1 MAKSQRDYSEKTT
14 ALATIADED
23 PIGIALRVARALE
36 AAGAEYFVGGSVASS
51 LQGDP
56 RSTNDIDFVIS
67 LPLGKIDD
75 FRGQL
80 GPDFELDTSQLREA
94 VLRAASSNAFYLPLV
109 TKIDFFGRG
118 YEPYDEA
125 EFSRRQVRQVRPSG
139 ETLVIK
145 APEDT
150 VLRKL
155 LWFRAGGEVSDKQWR
170 DIVSVLRISHDQID
184 HTYLDTWAT
193 RLGLST
199 LLERAGR

>member
-1 MAKSQRDYSEKTT
+1 VSSTKDSD
-14 ALATIADED
+14 ALD
-23 PIGIALRVARALE
+23 IALRVARALE
-36 AAGAEYFVGGSVASS
+36 AVGAEYFVGGSVASS

-67 LPLGKIDD
+67 LPLGRVDA
-75 FRGQL
+75 FCAEL
-80 GPDFELDTSQLREA
+80 GTDFEVDANQLRDA
-94 VLRAASSNAFYLPLV
+94 IRRAGSANAFYLPLI

-125 EFSRRQVRQVRPSG
+125 EFSRRLPRQVRASG

-155 LWFRAGGEVSDKQWR
+155 LWYRAGGEVSDKQWR
-170 DIVSVLRISHDQID
+170 DIVSVLRVSRDQID
-184 HTYLDTWAT
+184 RSYLEAWAA
-193 RLGLST
+193 RLGIAA
-199 LLERAGR
+199 LLEKASA